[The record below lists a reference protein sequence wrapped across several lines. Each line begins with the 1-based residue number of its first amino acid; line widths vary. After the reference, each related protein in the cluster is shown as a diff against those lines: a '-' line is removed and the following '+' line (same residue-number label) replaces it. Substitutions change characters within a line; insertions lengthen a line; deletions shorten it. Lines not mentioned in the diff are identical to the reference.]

1 MSRVEKL
8 LAADTRAREARA
20 RVLAARALRRLAER
34 GVEARV
40 IGSLAQ
46 GDFLLHSDVDFLVLR
61 CPDELRYGI
70 EGLVEETLEGL
81 PFDVVYLD
89 EVAPERRAAIQSRSL
104 DASDLR

>member
-1 MSRVEKL
+1 MSRIERL
-8 LAADTRAREARA
+8 LASDARTREARA
-20 RVLAARALRRLAER
+20 RELAGRAICRLAER

-40 IGSLAQ
+40 IGSLAR
-46 GDFLLHSDVDFLVLR
+46 GDFLPHSDVDLLILR
-61 CPDELRYGI
+61 CPDDLRYRI

-89 EVAPERRAAIQSRSL
+89 EVAPERRTAIQSRAL